1 MNDGKHMKQRR
12 TQHSW
17 TGKQEEYL
25 IAIMALED
33 ATYENAAKAMQI
45 EFGIQRSV
53 KAVEVKH
60 LKLTGKIVSRTKSKD
75 VPKRHKTS
83 WKGRQEAFVL
93 ENYNQMP
100 LEDLAIKLG
109 RTPKAVSD
117 RYHLLMRVRGTS
129 VVFRNELGNPV
140 IYDGADIAVPE
151 KEIHYPDYIP
161 KRWIIKEIKQQY
173 KAQIRDE
180 KAESKQRIKWLK
192 EEMKQKIKQV
202 KE

>member
-1 MNDGKHMKQRR
+1 MNDGKHMEQRR

-17 TGKQEEYL
+17 SGKQEEYL

-60 LKLTGKIVSRTKSKD
+60 LKLTGKIVSRAKSKD

-129 VVFRNELGNPV
+129 VVFRNELLEELLHTVRFSNKVLMMVNGVNILTIIVLV
-140 IYDGADIAVPE
+140 IF
-151 KEIHYPDYIP
+151 
-161 KRWIIKEIKQQY
+161 
-173 KAQIRDE
+173 IR
-180 KAESKQRIKWLK
+180 R
-192 EEMKQKIKQV
+192 
-202 KE
+202 